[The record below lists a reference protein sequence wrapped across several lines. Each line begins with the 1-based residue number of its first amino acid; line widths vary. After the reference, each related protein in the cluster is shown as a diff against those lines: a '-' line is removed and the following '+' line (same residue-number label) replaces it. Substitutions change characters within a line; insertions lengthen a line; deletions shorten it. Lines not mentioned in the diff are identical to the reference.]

1 MMRPLTVRPVS
12 RHRRSQR
19 RSDALAVLLAVLVL
33 LLAGGPA
40 GAAGS
45 LAVSEVRLAGFPR
58 VLLRLDVLAP
68 DGTPVPNLSGRHV
81 TVRENGKAPRDVV
94 MYPVAQKAEPLVL
107 VLAVEGSA
115 ALEGEPLRQMQAAG
129 AALLARLRSQDLA
142 TVIVLGAAPQPV
154 PAVTDHRPALHRL
167 LANVPAA
174 GPAPRLYDGLYT
186 AVIQAGAAGAPRSA
200 RAVVALTRG
209 EDAGSTRR
217 PEEVAQLAKELG
229 VPLYLVLHAGEH
241 SRTAEPSLEHLA
253 RESGGRLF
261 STTEAARL
269 PELARRAG
277 GQIYGRYELTYIADG
292 IEPASEVHAQI
303 RVTPPGVPPV
313 ETALVYRAPAVLAA
327 IPAPPAPAVR
337 LPEFTMPVEQRLAL
351 AALASGM
358 ALLGSG
364 TALGLLY
371 RRQSLSLLRRWVTP
385 PRGPRTLRLAQYMR
399 WRIMNPLVALVA
411 GLAMRLLPERQLQD
425 MQRQLELAGRPYGWA
440 IQQFLFVRAVSAV
453 LGGWLMYLVQREIPE
468 FPPLLLP
475 VAGAGL
481 GYYLPQLWLRY
492 KIRSRKDEI
501 LRELPDALDLL
512 TISVQAGLGFDA
524 ALLEVVQKWN
534 NELGREF
541 DLVLQEMRLG
551 MTRAEALRRLASRTG
566 VQEVSVFVS
575 AVLLSDE
582 LGTSIADTLSVQARQ
597 MRIRRRQR
605 AEELAHQAAVK
616 MLFPMI
622 FLIFPALGIVIL
634 GPAVPSLLR
643 LGEQLGP

>member
-1 MMRPLTVRPVS
+1 MRTRLVS
-12 RHRRSQR
+12 RCQSGALTLLFT
-19 RSDALAVLLAVLVL
+19 ALALA
-33 LLAGGPA
+33 LAAMTA

-115 ALEGEPLRQMQAAG
+115 ALAGEPLRQMQAAG

-142 TVIVLGAAPQPV
+142 AITVLSATAQSAPV
-154 PAVTDHRPALHRL
+154 FTDHRPALYRL
-167 LANVPAA
+167 LDSVPAA
-174 GPAPRLYDGLYT
+174 ESAPRLYDGLYS
-186 AVIQAGAAGAPRSA
+186 AVMQAGGAGDPRSA
-200 RAVVALTRG
+200 RAVVALVRG
-209 EDAGSTRR
+209 EDGGSARR
-217 PEEVAQLAKELG
+217 PEEVAQLGKELG
-229 VPLYLVLHAGEH
+229 VPVYVILLAGDH
-241 SRTAEPSLEHLA
+241 SRAAEPQLEQLA
-253 RESGGRLF
+253 LESGGRFF
-261 STTEAARL
+261 STAQATQL
-269 PELARRAG
+269 PALARRVG
-277 GQIYGRYELTYIADG
+277 DQIYGRYELTYVSDG

-313 ETALVYRAPAVLAA
+313 ETVVIYRAPAVV
-327 IPAPPAPAVR
+327 APVPTPPGPAVQ
-337 LPEFTMPVEQRLAL
+337 LPEFEVPLEQRLAL
-351 AALASGM
+351 AALAAGM

-364 TALGLLY
+364 AGLVLLY
-371 RRQSLSLLRRWVTP
+371 RRQTWRLARRWVTP
-385 PRGPRTLRLAQYMR
+385 PRSPRTPRLTQYVR
-399 WRIMNPLVALVA
+399 WRIMSPLVALVA
-411 GLAMRLLPERQLQD
+411 GLAMRLLPERQIED
-425 MQRQLELAGRPYGWA
+425 MQRQLALAGSPYGWG
-440 IQQFLFVRAVSAV
+440 IQQFLFVRAVSAA

-468 FPPLLLP
+468 FPLLLLLL
-475 VAGAGL
+475 AGAGL
-481 GYYLPQLWLRY
+481 GYYLPQFWLRHR
-492 KIRSRKDEI
+492 IRSRKEEI
-501 LRELPDALDLL
+501 LSELPDALDLL

-524 ALLEVVQKWN
+524 ALLEVAQKWK
-534 NELGREF
+534 NELAREF

-551 MTRAEALRRLASRTG
+551 MSRAEALRRLATRTG

-582 LGTSIADTLSVQARQ
+582 LGSSLADTLSVQARQ

-622 FLIFPALGIVIL
+622 FLIFPALGIVLL

-643 LGEQLGP
+643 LGEQLAR

>member
-1 MMRPLTVRPVS
+1 MTTRPVF
-12 RHRRSQR
+12 RRWILR
-19 RSDALAVLLAVLVL
+19 RRRGALALLCAALAL
-33 LLAGGPA
+33 ALAGVPA

-94 MYPVAQKAEPLVL
+94 MYPVVQKAEPLVL
-107 VLAVEGSA
+107 ALAVEGSA
-115 ALEGEPLRQMQAAG
+115 VLEGEPLRQMQAAG

-142 TVIVLGAAPQPV
+142 AVTVLGAAPQPA
-154 PAVTDHRPALHRL
+154 PAFTDHRPALHRL

-174 GPAPRLYDGLYT
+174 GAAPRLYDGLYG
-186 AVIQAGAAGAPRSA
+186 AVMQAGAAGAPRSA

-209 EDAGSTRR
+209 EDAGSARR
-217 PEEVAQLAKELG
+217 PEEVAQLGKELG
-229 VPLYLVLHAGEH
+229 VPVYIILLAGEH
-241 SRTAEPSLEHLA
+241 SRASEAQLEQLA
-253 RESGGRLF
+253 LESGGRFF
-261 STTEAARL
+261 STVQPARL

-277 GQIYGRYELTYIADG
+277 GQIYGRYELTYVSDG

-313 ETALVYRAPAVLAA
+313 ETVLVYRAPAVMAA
-327 IPAPPAPAVR
+327 VPAPPGPAVR
-337 LPEFTMPVEQRLAL
+337 LPEFTMLVEQRLAL
-351 AALASGM
+351 ASLASGV

-364 TALGLLY
+364 AGLGILY
-371 RRQSLSLLRRWVTP
+371 RRQTLKLVRRWVTP

-425 MQRQLELAGRPYGWA
+425 MHRQLELAGRPYGWA
-440 IQQFLFVRAVSAV
+440 IQQFLFVRAVSAA
-453 LGGWLMYLVQREIPE
+453 LGGWLMYLAQREIPE

-475 VAGAGL
+475 IAGVGL

-492 KIRSRKDEI
+492 KIRSRKEEI

-524 ALLEVVQKWN
+524 ALLEVTQKWN
-534 NELGREF
+534 NELAREF

-551 MTRAEALRRLASRTG
+551 MTRAEALRRLATRTG
-566 VQEVSVFVS
+566 VQEVAVFVS

-643 LGEQLGP
+643 LGEQLAR

>member
-1 MMRPLTVRPVS
+1 MSMRPAFPARTSLF
-12 RHRRSQR
+12 
-19 RSDALAVLLAVLVL
+19 ALLLATLAL
-33 LLAGGPA
+33 LLAGVNA

-58 VLLRLDVLAP
+58 VMLRLDVLAP

-81 TVRENGKAPRDVV
+81 TVRENGKTPRDVV

-107 VLAVEGSA
+107 ALVLEGSA

-142 TVIVLGAAPQPV
+142 TVMVLGTPPRPAP
-154 PAVTDHRPALHRL
+154 AFTGHRPTLHRL
-167 LANVPAA
+167 LASVPAA
-174 GPAPRLYDGLYT
+174 GPAPRVYDGLYD
-186 AVIQAGAAGAPRSA
+186 AVLQTGAAGAPRSA
-200 RAVVALTRG
+200 RAVVALLRG

-217 PEEVAQLAKELG
+217 PADVAQLGRELG
-229 VPLYLVLHAGEH
+229 VPVYVMVLAGEH
-241 SRTAEPSLEHLA
+241 SRAGEAQFEQLA
-253 RESGGRLF
+253 LESGGRFF

-269 PELARRAG
+269 PELARRAS
-277 GQIYGRYELTYIADG
+277 GQIYGRYELTYVSEG

-303 RVTPPGVPPV
+303 RVTPPGVAPV
-313 ETALVYRAPAVLAA
+313 EAILVYRAPAVLADV
-327 IPAPPAPAVR
+327 PASPGPAVR

-351 AALASGM
+351 ALLASGV
-358 ALLGSG
+358 ALLSSG
-364 TALGLLY
+364 AALGILY
-371 RRQSLSLLRRWVTP
+371 RRQTVRLVRRWVTP

-411 GLAMRLLPERQLQD
+411 GLAMRLLPERQLYD
-425 MQRQLELAGRPYGWA
+425 MNLQLELAGRPYGWA
-440 IQQFLFVRAVSAV
+440 IQQFLFVRAVSAA
-453 LGGWLMYLVQREIPE
+453 LGGWLLYLVQREIPQ

-475 VAGAGL
+475 IAGVGL

-492 KIRSRKDEI
+492 KIRSRKEEI

-512 TISVQAGLGFDA
+512 TISVHAGLGFDS
-524 ALLEVVQKWN
+524 ALLEVTQKWN
-534 NELGREF
+534 NELAREF

-551 MTRAEALRRLASRTG
+551 MTRAEALRRLATRTG
-566 VQEVSVFVS
+566 VQEVAIFVG
-575 AVLLSDE
+575 AVLLSDS
-582 LGTSIADTLSVQARQ
+582 LGTSIADTLNVQARQ

-634 GPAVPSLLR
+634 GPAVPALLR
-643 LGEQLGP
+643 LGEQLAR